1 MYNVKSYVLAA
12 ADAKLEHY
20 QALVQL
26 LEKELAEYVD
36 SDLYLHKAFNVRMTA
51 LVENADN
58 TFMKEHYVDSPTYKG
73 YSNKGVI
80 DTLMW
85 LSYSDEEKKKVLDDE
100 MDNFAFLR
108 KI

>member
-1 MYNVKSYVLAA
+1 MAWAA

-51 LVENADN
+51 LVENADS

-100 MDNFAFLR
+100 MDTYHPQFEHL
-108 KI
+108 